1 MDIWKK
7 RLLRRMQH
15 ARNYAQIKTIFD
27 IIGMLGMPASLRGSL
42 HGKPAFARAMF
53 IAGFAIALLPLQTIQ
68 TNAAEKRSYH
78 IMNIKLYAYNKME
91 WKQFQ
96 CYNWLI
102 FEESRWNYKARNGSH
117 YGLGQMR
124 SKWYGTLNPYKQI
137 DVHLKYLKHR
147 YHKHDYACKAYQH
160 WKEHSWH

>member
-15 ARNYAQIKTIFD
+15 AQDYAQITNRFD
-27 IIGMLGMPASLRGSL
+27 RGIMLGMPASLKGSL

-53 IAGFAIALLPLQTIQ
+53 IAGLAIALLPLQTIQ

-78 IMNIKLYAYNKME
+78 VMNIKLYAYNKME
-91 WKQFQ
+91 WKQFE

-102 FEESRWNYKARNGSH
+102 HHESRWNYLARNKSH

-124 SKWYGTLNPYKQI
+124 STWYGTLSPYKQI
-137 DVHLKYLKHR
+137 DAHLKYIKHR
-147 YHKHDYACKAYQH
+147 YDGCACKAYQH
-160 WKEHSWH
+160 WKDKGWH

>member
-15 ARNYAQIKTIFD
+15 ARIYAQIKTIFD
-27 IIGMLGMPASLRGSL
+27 IIGMLGMPASLKGSL

-53 IAGFAIALLPLQTIQ
+53 IAGLAIALLPLQTIQ

-78 IMNIKLYAYNKME
+78 VMNIKLYAYNKME
-91 WKQFQ
+91 WKQFE

-102 FEESRWNYKARNGSH
+102 HHESRWNYLARNKSH

-124 SKWYGTLNPYKQI
+124 SKWYGRLSPIKQI
-137 DVHLKYLKHR
+137 DAHLEYLKHR
-147 YHKHDYACKAYQH
+147 YQGDACKAYAH
-160 WKEHSWH
+160 WERKGWH